1 VARVLTSQRTG
12 FVATASSV
20 VDLDCRLRDLEI
32 PPSRSG
38 WEYRRALVLVR
49 LHEQPLGLV
58 DVAVVD
64 GRVRATDVAEG
75 VVASLLPE
83 LERHIDHYGC
93 ATAPEHAGNLLD
105 AGLGPACGCDGCR
118 RTATGELPPVA
129 LIVPTAG
136 RPDDIRRCLTSL
148 VAVDYPQL
156 EIVVVDN
163 RPEEDATR
171 HVVERAAAADSRVR
185 YVGERLP
192 GSSVARNRGLAETR
206 SELVVF
212 TDDDVEVD
220 PLWVRALIE
229 PFLHDEQVQTVTGL
243 VLPACYDTPQQQEF
257 EEAAGF
263 GKGFCRRVY
272 DIGPNR
278 PRKQLLYPYW
288 GAPFGSG
295 NNMAFRRRAL
305 LAIGGFDPALGA
317 GSPALA
323 GADIESFTHIVRDGG
338 RLVYE
343 PRAVVWHDHRRD
355 EASLA
360 RQLFN
365 YQVGSTAIMTK
376 WLLRDMRVIPA
387 VARAA
392 GTLAAG
398 ALGGAVGHPREA
410 PRELSRL
417 RGQRGL
423 SGERSGRRRQL
434 RSFAS
439 GPWLYLRSRRWAKQ
453 HRLAAVLDGAT
464 ADRQASPVAP
474 SLTNTRAPSRPASS
488 RGIAWPP

>member
-1 VARVLTSQRTG
+1 VALVLTSQPIA
-12 FVATASSV
+12 FAPTASCA
-20 VDLDCRLRDLEI
+20 VDLDCPLLDLEI

-38 WEYRRALVLVR
+38 CEYRRALVLAR
-49 LHEQPLGLV
+49 LHEQPLGVV
-58 DVAVVD
+58 DVAVVH
-64 GRVRATDVAEG
+64 GRVRATDVAQA
-75 VVASLLPE
+75 VLASLLPE
-83 LERHIDHYGC
+83 LRGHIDRYGC
-93 ATAPEHAGNLLD
+93 ATAPERVGILLD
-105 AGLGPACGCDGCR
+105 VGLGPARECDGSR
-118 RTATGELPPVA
+118 RTTTGELPPVA

-136 RPDDIRRCLTSL
+136 RPDDIRRCLISL

-171 HVVERAAAADSRVR
+171 HVVERAAAADSRIR

-206 SELVVF
+206 SQIVVF

-220 PLWVRALIE
+220 PLWVRMLIE
-229 PFLHDEQVQTVTGL
+229 PFLHDEQVQVVTGL

-257 EEAAGF
+257 EQAAGF
-263 GKGFCRRVY
+263 GKGFHRRVY
-272 DIGPNR
+272 DMGPNR
-278 PRKQLLYPYW
+278 PRRQMLYPYW

-360 RQLFN
+360 RQLSN

-376 WLLRDMRVIPA
+376 WLLRDVRVTLAI
-387 VARAA
+387 ARAA
-392 GTLAAG
+392 GRLAAS
-398 ALGGAVGHPREA
+398 ALAGIVGHPSDA
-410 PRELSRL
+410 PHELSRL
-417 RGQRGL
+417 RGQRAL
-423 SGERSGRRRQL
+423 SGEQSGRWDQL

-439 GPWLYLRSRRWAKQ
+439 GPWLYLRSRRWARQ
-453 HRLAAVLDGAT
+453 QGLTAVLDGAT
-464 ADRQASPVAP
+464 ANRPDSSAP
-474 SLTNTRAPSRPASS
+474 
-488 RGIAWPP
+488 

>member
-1 VARVLTSQRTG
+1 MLTSQLTG
-12 FVATASSV
+12 FVATASCAV
-20 VDLDCRLRDLEI
+20 ELDRPLRDREI

-38 WEYRRALVLVR
+38 CEYHRALVLVR
-49 LHEQPLGLV
+49 LHEHPLGLV
-58 DVAVVD
+58 DVAVVH
-64 GRVRATDVAEG
+64 GRVRATDMAEA
-75 VVASLLPE
+75 VLASLVPE
-83 LERHIDHYGC
+83 LEDHIDRHRC

-105 AGLGPACGCDGCR
+105 AGLGPARGCDGSR

-136 RPDDIRRCLTSL
+136 RPDDIRRCLISL

-171 HVVERAAAADSRVR
+171 HVVEQATAADSRIR
-185 YVGERLP
+185 YVGELLP

-206 SELVVF
+206 SEIVVF

-229 PFLHDEQVQTVTGL
+229 PFLHDEQVQVVTGL

-272 DIGPNR
+272 DMGPNR
-278 PRKQLLYPYW
+278 PRKQMLYPYW

-323 GADIESFTHIVRDGG
+323 GADIESFTHVVRDGG

-360 RQLFN
+360 RQLSN
-365 YQVGSTAIMTK
+365 YQVGSMAIMTK

-392 GTLAAG
+392 GMLAG
-398 ALGGAVGHPREA
+398 SALADAVGHPREA

-423 SGERSGRRRQL
+423 SGEQYGRRRQL
-434 RSFAS
+434 RSFTS
-439 GPWLYLRSRRWAKQ
+439 GPWLYLRSRRWARQ

-464 ADRQASPVAP
+464 AAARTRGFVESG
-474 SLTNTRAPSRPASS
+474 SLAGVSVNPGGGYQR
-488 RGIAWPP
+488 

>member
-1 VARVLTSQRTG
+1 MLTSQ
-12 FVATASSV
+12 ATAFVSTASFA
-20 VDLDCRLRDLEI
+20 VDLDYPLRDVEI

-38 WEYRRALVLVR
+38 CKYRRALVLVR
-49 LHEQPLGLV
+49 LHEEPLGLV
-58 DVAVVD
+58 DVAVVH
-64 GRVRATDVAEG
+64 GRARASDVAEAVLG
-75 VVASLLPE
+75 SLLSE
-83 LERHIDHYGC
+83 LEGHIDRYGC
-93 ATAPEHAGNLLD
+93 ATAPDRVENLLGV
-105 AGLGPACGCDGCR
+105 ALGPARKCDGCR
-118 RTATGELPPVA
+118 RTVTGELPPVA

-136 RPDDIRRCLTSL
+136 RPDDVGRCLTAL
-148 VAVDYPQL
+148 VAVDYPKL
-156 EIVVVDN
+156 EIIVVDN
-163 RPEEDATR
+163 RPGEDATR
-171 HVVERAAAADSRVR
+171 HVVEQAAAADSRIR

-206 SELVVF
+206 SEIVVF

-220 PLWVRALIE
+220 PLWVRCLIE
-229 PFLHDEQVQTVTGL
+229 PFLHDEQVQVVTGL
-243 VLPACYDTPQQQEF
+243 VLPACYDTPQQQQF

-272 DIGPNR
+272 DMGPNR
-278 PRKQLLYPYW
+278 PRKQMLYPYW

-317 GSPALA
+317 GSPARA
-323 GADIESFTHIVRDGG
+323 GADIESFTHMVRDGG

-376 WLLRDMRVIPA
+376 WLLRDIRVIPA

-392 GTLAAG
+392 RMLAAS
-398 ALGGAVGHPREA
+398 ALAGAVGRPREA

-417 RGQRGL
+417 RGQRRL
-423 SGERSGRRRQL
+423 SGERSGRPRQL
-434 RSFAS
+434 RGFAS
-439 GPWLYLRSRRWAKQ
+439 GPWLYLRSRRWASQ
-453 HRLAAVLDGAT
+453 HHLAGVLDGAT
-464 ADRQASPVAP
+464 ADR
-474 SLTNTRAPSRPASS
+474 
-488 RGIAWPP
+488 